1 VNDLPNIK
9 SSIKRVKVA
18 RKKNLRNIAAKS
30 ALRTSIKKCKEA
42 LANKSDNVE
51 EILKQTISDIDKAV
65 TKNILH
71 KNNAARKKSRLMKA
85 FKAIKAA
92 SAAN

>member
-1 VNDLPNIK
+1 MPNIK
-9 SSIKRVKVA
+9 SSIKRVKIA
-18 RKKNLRNIAAKS
+18 RKKNLRNTAAKS

-42 LANKSDNVE
+42 IANNSDSVE
-51 EILKQTISDIDKAV
+51 EILRQTISDIDKAV